1 VRDFRRRYSFDHY
14 MLFALDSEEKRKEPQ
29 AFAPQSNP
37 NPLPN

>member
-1 VRDFRRRYSFDHY
+1 